1 MSDKE
6 TNDHDVQQISDR
18 LQSVATIEPACN
30 NAQPQQQ
37 QQAKNSRRNGNN
49 DATRHA
55 ADSKKAGGAVAT
67 GTVATATAT
76 TTTAD
81 DHVRVRNV
89 PELNLPEKILLVVDT
104 VREQQCTPFKL
115 GTGAT
120 YPPLFM
126 IKRVVESFVG
136 AKSTIQPGVHEYALM
151 SLGSRGASWLCD
163 YTSNTKTVL
172 NHLESVAE
180 DVPDEE
186 HKTYDLGLLF
196 EVIHA
201 RAATPARCQP
211 TFTSRVILI
220 YGRSN
225 SVPKFHTGQKYLENL
240 TENPYFFLDVLF
252 AHEPPGNDNM
262 CEAVYAEIAALDT
275 TSFSYIFEV
284 GRNAAKIHDNMAKLL
299 AHPLQRPPQKD
310 ASYTFYLMP
319 GNQEVHTNV

>member
-6 TNDHDVQQISDR
+6 TTNDEIQVISQR
-18 LQSVATIEPACN
+18 LQTVTTNEPAYN

-37 QQAKNSRRNGNN
+37 QQQGKSSRNKNNNN
-49 DATRHA
+49 DATARQP
-55 ADSKKAGGAVAT
+55 ADSKKASAAAAAAAT
-67 GTVATATAT
+67 I
-76 TTTAD
+76 TTTAAD
-81 DHVRVRNV
+81 DYVFVRNV
-89 PELNLPEKILLVVDT
+89 PELNLPEKILFVIDT

-126 IKRVVESFVG
+126 IKRVVENFVG

-151 SLGSRGASWLCD
+151 SLDSRGATWLCD

-172 NHLESVAE
+172 NHLEGIAE

-186 HKTYDLGLLF
+186 RKTCDLGLLF
-196 EVIHA
+196 DVIHT
-201 RAATPARCQP
+201 RIATPVRCQP

-225 SVPKFHTGQKYLENL
+225 SVPKFHTGQKLLENL

-252 AHEPPGNDNM
+252 AHEPPSDDNM

-310 ASYTFYLMP
+310 ASYTLYSMTA
-319 GNQEVHTNV
+319 NQEVHTNV

>member
-6 TNDHDVQQISDR
+6 TDEIQVISER
-18 LQSVATIEPACN
+18 LQTVTTAEPACN

-37 QQAKNSRRNGNN
+37 QQQQQQQGKSSRKNNNNG
-49 DATRHA
+49 AARPS
-55 ADSKKAGGAVAT
+55 ADSKKTGATIISAVK
-67 GTVATATAT
+67 
-76 TTTAD
+76 D
-81 DHVRVRNV
+81 DYVFVRNV
-89 PELNLPEKILLVVDT
+89 PELNLPEKILFVIDT

-120 YPPLFM
+120 YLPLFM
-126 IKRVVESFVG
+126 IKRVVENFVG

-151 SLGSRGASWLCD
+151 SLDSRSASWLCD
-163 YTSNTKTVL
+163 YTSNTKTIL
-172 NHLESVAE
+172 NHLEGITE
-180 DVPDEE
+180 DIPDEE
-186 HKTYDLGLLF
+186 QKTYDLGLLF

-201 RAATPARCQP
+201 RIATPARSQP

-252 AHEPPGNDNM
+252 AHEPPSDDNM

-310 ASYTFYLMP
+310 ASYTLYSMTS
-319 GNQEVHTNV
+319 NQEVHTNV

>member
-6 TNDHDVQQISDR
+6 TSDQEIQVISER
-18 LQSVATIEPACN
+18 FQTVTTIESACN

-37 QQAKNSRRNGNN
+37 QQQQQQQQTKSSRKNNN
-49 DATRHA
+49 DGAARHPV
-55 ADSKKAGGAVAT
+55 DSKKAG
-67 GTVATATAT
+67 ATAT
-76 TTTAD
+76 TTTAAD
-81 DHVRVRNV
+81 DYVFVRNV
-89 PELNLPEKILLVVDT
+89 PELNLPEKILLVIDT
-104 VREQQCTPFKL
+104 VREQQCTSFKL

-120 YPPLFM
+120 YLPLFM
-126 IKRVVESFVG
+126 IKRVVENFVG

-151 SLGSRGASWLCD
+151 SLDSHGASWLCD

-172 NHLESVAE
+172 NHLESVTE
-180 DVPDEE
+180 DVLDEE
-186 HKTYDLGLLF
+186 QKTYDLGLLF

-201 RAATPARCQP
+201 RVAMPPRNQP

-252 AHEPPGNDNM
+252 AHEPPSDDNM
-262 CEAVYAEIAALDT
+262 CEAVYAEITALDT

-310 ASYTFYLMP
+310 ASYTLYSMTV
-319 GNQEVHTNV
+319 NQEVHTNV

>member
-6 TNDHDVQQISDR
+6 TDEIQVISER
-18 LQSVATIEPACN
+18 LQTVTTAEPVCN
-30 NAQPQQQ
+30 NAQSQQQ
-37 QQAKNSRRNGNN
+37 QQQQQGKSSRKNNNNG
-49 DATRHA
+49 AARPS
-55 ADSKKAGGAVAT
+55 ADSKKT
-67 GTVATATAT
+67 GAT
-76 TTTAD
+76 TISAVKD
-81 DHVRVRNV
+81 DYVFVRNV
-89 PELNLPEKILLVVDT
+89 PELNLPEKILFVIDT

-120 YPPLFM
+120 YLPLFM
-126 IKRVVESFVG
+126 IKRVVENFVS

-151 SLGSRGASWLCD
+151 SLDSRSASWLCD
-163 YTSNTKTVL
+163 YTSNTKTIL
-172 NHLESVAE
+172 NHLEGITE
-180 DVPDEE
+180 DIPDEE
-186 HKTYDLGLLF
+186 QKTYDLGLLF
-196 EVIHA
+196 EVIQA
-201 RAATPARCQP
+201 RIATPARSQP

-252 AHEPPGNDNM
+252 AHEPPSDDNM

-310 ASYTFYLMP
+310 TSYTLYSMTS
-319 GNQEVHTNV
+319 NQEVHTNV

>member
-6 TNDHDVQQISDR
+6 TTDQEIQVISER
-18 LQSVATIEPACN
+18 LQSVTTIESACN
-30 NAQPQQQ
+30 NAQSQQQQRQQHQQQQ
-37 QQAKNSRRNGNN
+37 QQAKSSRKNNNN
-49 DATRHA
+49 DAARQP
-55 ADSKKAGGAVAT
+55 ADSKKAGA
-67 GTVATATAT
+67 AT
-76 TTTAD
+76 TTTPAD
-81 DHVRVRNV
+81 DYVLVRNV
-89 PELNLPEKILLVVDT
+89 PELNLPEKILLVIDT

-120 YPPLFM
+120 YLPLFM
-126 IKRVVESFVG
+126 IKRVLENFVS
-136 AKSTIQPGVHEYALM
+136 AKSTIQPGIHEYALM
-151 SLGSRGASWLCD
+151 SLNSRGACWLCD

-172 NHLESVAE
+172 NHLESITE

-186 HKTYDLGLLF
+186 QKTYDLGPLF

-201 RAATPARCQP
+201 RIATPVRNQP

-252 AHEPPGNDNM
+252 AHEPPSDDNM

-310 ASYTFYLMP
+310 TSYTLFSMTA
-319 GNQEVHTNV
+319 NQEVHTNV

>member
-6 TNDHDVQQISDR
+6 TSEQEIQVISER
-18 LQSVATIEPACN
+18 LQTITTIEPAYN

-37 QQAKNSRRNGNN
+37 QQAKGSRKNNNNGT
-49 DATRHA
+49 ARHPV
-55 ADSKKAGGAVAT
+55 DGKKAVVT
-67 GTVATATAT
+67 T
-76 TTTAD
+76 TTTAAD
-81 DHVRVRNV
+81 DYVFVRNV
-89 PELNLPEKILLVVDT
+89 PELNLPEKILIVIDT

-120 YPPLFM
+120 YLPLFM
-126 IKRVVESFVG
+126 IKRVVENFVS

-151 SLGSRGASWLCD
+151 SLDSHSASWLCD
-163 YTSNTKTVL
+163 YTSNTKTVF
-172 NHLESVAE
+172 NHLESITE

-186 HKTYDLGLLF
+186 QKTCDLGLLF

-201 RAATPARCQP
+201 RVATPARNQP

-252 AHEPPGNDNM
+252 AHEPPSDDNM

-310 ASYTFYLMP
+310 ASYTLYTMTA
-319 GNQEVHTNV
+319 NQEVHTNV